1 MFRVYGKSNCPYCV
15 KAVSLLQGDSIEYE
29 YYDISGNKEL
39 IDNFKSQGFTTVPQ
53 IWFND
58 EHIGGYDDLVK
69 FIDK

>member
-1 MFRVYGKSNCPYCV
+1 M

-29 YYDISGNKEL
+29 YYDISGNQEL

-69 FIDK
+69 FIGK